1 LVGLFIVV
9 LSFFLPSRR
18 TTESRQDTEQW
29 EETLEVFLNE
39 LEEDNEKLLETISNL
54 KREQVQMLDK
64 LSARIDELD
73 SRVREQERELRQVA
87 LARLEQQASFSTA
100 PASDLIGNEVIPPQ
114 DNRNAPEPS
123 ISNGKLEASEA
134 PVSDPS
140 PEHRTPVVES
150 APQALSVKA
159 RYPELFRLY
168 NEGKSVDSIAKR
180 LGMNNGE
187 VSLILRLAK
196 QEGN

>member
-1 LVGLFIVV
+1 MAGLFFVV
-9 LSFFLPSRR
+9 LSFFLPSKRKA
-18 TTESRQDTEQW
+18 ESRQDMEQW

-54 KREQVQMLDK
+54 KRQQEQMMDK

-73 SRVREQERELRQVA
+73 SRVREQERELRQLA
-87 LARLEQQASFSTA
+87 LARLEQQASFSPA
-100 PASDLIGNEVIPPQ
+100 PASDHIGNEVVPPQ
-114 DNRNAPEPS
+114 DNRNVSEPS
-123 ISNGKLEASEA
+123 VSNGMSEALEA
-134 PVSDPS
+134 PVNDPFSD
-140 PEHRTPVVES
+140 HGTPDVETAS
-150 APQALSVKA
+150 QALSVKA

-196 QEGN
+196 QEGT

>member
-1 LVGLFIVV
+1 MAGLFFVV
-9 LSFFLPSRR
+9 LSFFLPSKRKA
-18 TTESRQDTEQW
+18 ESRQDMEQW

-54 KREQVQMLDK
+54 KRQQEQMMDK

-73 SRVREQERELRQVA
+73 SRVREQERELRQLA
-87 LARLEQQASFSTA
+87 LARLEQQASFSPA
-100 PASDLIGNEVIPPQ
+100 PASDHIGNEVVPPQ
-114 DNRNAPEPS
+114 DNRNVSEPS
-123 ISNGKLEASEA
+123 VSNGMSEALEA
-134 PVSDPS
+134 PVNDPFSD
-140 PEHRTPVVES
+140 HGTPDVET

-196 QEGN
+196 QEGT